1 MKPGKHPSYDPT
13 SARSI
18 IEYAKRLEGHTLREM
33 SDAPELQDPH
43 KRKGAFGNA
52 VEEYYFKYAL
62 NSDSAPDFAEAGLEL
77 KATPLKRT
85 KKGELVAKERL
96 VLTMIDYMTVP
107 AETFESSHLLDKAGD
122 ILFIFYI
129 FEPAANPVDYKV
141 ELAERWHIPTED
153 LPQLKKDWE
162 TVVNKIRA
170 GHAED
175 ISGSDTLYLEACTK
189 AKNGTVRRKQPF
201 SDVPAKPRAW
211 ALKASYMT
219 GVERQLL
226 NKSQVIR
233 RETGEEQL
241 SLLALIRKRFEP
253 YFGMTQ
259 QELMSAFGISNSKDA
274 CARITKRILGVNE
287 DDEVSE
293 LEKANAKPK
302 TLRLKASGRPKEA
315 LSFPAFDY
323 FELEKTDF
331 KHSDFSVQLDQLYL
345 FVIYREQDDGKYA
358 LAHICFW
365 RMPERDLAEAKRCYD
380 QMRQNV
386 HEGRAED
393 SVKSS
398 ENRCCHVR
406 PHGRDKRDTKP
417 QPHGTPVVKKCFWLN
432 QSYLQGEIARTLE
445 NQAN

>member
-107 AETFESSHLLDKAGD
+107 AETFENSHLLDKAGD

-189 AKNGTVRRKQPF
+189 AKDGTVRRKQPF

-259 QELMSAFGISNSKDA
+259 QELMSAFGISNSKDV

-287 DDEVSE
+287 NDEVSE

-365 RMPERDLAEAKRCYD
+365 RMPERDLGEAKRCYD

-406 PHGRDKRDTKP
+406 PHGRDSHDTKP

>member
-1 MKPGKHPSYDPT
+1 
-13 SARSI
+13 
-18 IEYAKRLEGHTLREM
+18 
-33 SDAPELQDPH
+33 
-43 KRKGAFGNA
+43 
-52 VEEYYFKYAL
+52 
-62 NSDSAPDFAEAGLEL
+62 
-77 KATPLKRT
+77 
-85 KKGELVAKERL
+85 
-96 VLTMIDYMTVP
+96 
-107 AETFESSHLLDKAGD
+107 
-122 ILFIFYI
+122 
-129 FEPAANPVDYKV
+129 
-141 ELAERWHIPTED
+141 
-153 LPQLKKDWE
+153 
-162 TVVNKIRA
+162 
-170 GHAED
+170 
-175 ISGSDTLYLEACTK
+175 
-189 AKNGTVRRKQPF
+189 
-201 SDVPAKPRAW
+201 
-211 ALKASYMT
+211 MT

-406 PHGRDKRDTKP
+406 PHGRDSHDTKP

-432 QSYLQGEIARTLE
+432 QSYLQGEIARALE

>member
-189 AKNGTVRRKQPF
+189 AKDGTVRRKQPF

-274 CARITKRILGVNE
+274 CARITKRILGANE

-406 PHGRDKRDTKP
+406 PHGRDSHDTKP

-432 QSYLQGEIARTLE
+432 
-445 NQAN
+445 

>member
-1 MKPGKHPSYDPT
+1 MCVAKDPSYDPT

-129 FEPAANPVDYKV
+129 YEPATNPVDYKI
-141 ELAERWHIPTED
+141 ELAEQWHMPEED

-162 TVVNKIRA
+162 TVVSKIRS

-189 AKNGTVRRKQPF
+189 AKDGSVRRKQPF

-226 NKSQVIR
+226 NKSRAISR
-233 RETGEEQL
+233 SKPERNL
-241 SLLALIRKRFEP
+241 SLIQLIRKRFEP
-253 YFGMTQ
+253 YLGMTQ
-259 QELMSAFGISNSKDA
+259 AELMSHFEVSNSKNS
-274 CARITKRILGVNE
+274 CARITNRILGVGE
-287 DDEVSE
+287 KDKVAE

-302 TLRLKASGRPKEA
+302 TIRLQKSGRPKEA
-315 LSFPAFDY
+315 ISFPAFDY
-323 FELEKTDF
+323 FELENTAFED
-331 KHSDFSVQLDQLYL
+331 SDFYAQLDQLYL
-345 FVIYREQDDGKYA
+345 FVIFRERNKNEYILTDV
-358 LAHICFW
+358 CFW
-365 RMPERDLAEAKRCYD
+365 RMPESDYAEARRCYI
-380 QMRQNV
+380 QMQENV
-386 HEGRAED
+386 KEGHAEL
-393 SVKSS
+393 SVHST

-406 PHGRDKRDTKP
+406 PHGRDSSDTRP
-417 QPHGTPVVKKCFWLN
+417 QPHGAPVVKKCFWLN
-432 QSYLQGEIARTLE
+432 QSYLQTEIPRAIKAST
-445 NQAN
+445 N